1 MKRLDY
7 INYDDIASIINYLTA
22 IDPQPIY
29 IQETIMFRVY
39 DSRFEYHVVD
49 SWGTNLERFEELT
62 SSYLKYQDTISKD
75 INVYSKEDYELFY
88 NWLIETALHIYK
100 NIISLQIKYDL

>member
-22 IDPQPIY
+22 IEPEPVY
-29 IQETIMFRVY
+29 IWETVMFAVCNQK
-39 DSRFEYHVVD
+39 FEYYLVD
-49 SWGTNLERFEELT
+49 SWGTNLERTEDIIP
-62 SSYLKYQDTISKD
+62 SYLKYQETINKD
-75 INVYSKEDYELFY
+75 INVFAKEDYELFY
-88 NWLIETALHIYK
+88 NWLLQTALHIYK